1 MTARGI
7 VSRRDVLRLGAAV
20 GLGAAMTGGLTSCS
34 DQPPDRQVSAAGLV
48 PGRRGGVLRVG
59 VTGGGPTDSLDPHYP
74 ITYPDQARVS
84 NLYEPLFLR
93 DAAYNIEPV
102 LAESIEP
109 SERGLVWTLRLRD
122 GVEFH
127 NGKSLDA
134 DDVAFTLR
142 RVVSRPGKGPSAL
155 DVVDMTGLRKMD
167 ARTLRIP
174 LKQPYSL
181 FQDELA
187 QYYLGVVPTGFD
199 LSRPVGTGP
208 FRLGTFT
215 PGKQSSFP
223 RFEHYW
229 RTGQPYADE
238 LVIIDFPDDTARV
251 NALLEGQVQA
261 IDNLPAA
268 QMATVKAAGAN
279 VLVSETGAW
288 TPFTMRVDLPP
299 FNDVRVRQAFRLI
312 VDREQLVSQALDDL
326 GRVGNDLYAPFDV
339 CYDSELPQRQ
349 QDLDQAKSLLKQA
362 GQNDLQVELV
372 TSAGIGTGAVSAGT
386 LFAQQA
392 TAAGIDVRLRT
403 VDSSVFYGSDYL
415 SWGFAEDFWFT
426 RSYLPQV
433 AQGSLPDSPYN
444 ECHWN
449 DPTFNALIAQAREE
463 LDNGKRIQLLKEAQ
477 LIEYDSGG
485 YIIWGFKN
493 QVDAYAN
500 NVTGFVPDRNL
511 PLSSFQFRNVS
522 FV

>member
-1 MTARGI
+1 MT
-7 VSRRDVLRLGAAV
+7 
-20 GLGAAMTGGLTSCS
+20 GLGVALGGLASCS
-34 DQPPDRQVSAAGLV
+34 EDQNDRQVSATGLA

-59 VTGGGPTDSLDPHYP
+59 VTGGGPDDSLDPHYP

-84 NLYEPLFLR
+84 NLYEPLFRR

-102 LAESIEP
+102 LADSIEA
-109 SERGLVWTLRLRD
+109 SEGGLVWTLRLRA

-134 DDVAFTLR
+134 DDVIFTLQR
-142 RVVSRPGKGPSAL
+142 IVSRPGKGPSAL
-155 DVVDMTGLRKMD
+155 EVVDMTGLRKID

-187 QYYLGVVPTGFD
+187 QYYLGIVPVGFD
-199 LSRPVGTGP
+199 LTRPVGTGP
-208 FRLGTFT
+208 FQLGSFT

-223 RFEHYW
+223 RFQQYW
-229 RTGQPYADE
+229 RTGQPYVDE
-238 LVIIDFPDDTARV
+238 LVIIDFPADTARD
-251 NALLEGQVQA
+251 NALLHGDVQA
-261 IDNLPAA
+261 IDNLPQNQIANA
-268 QMATVKAAGAN
+268 KAAGAN
-279 VLVSETGAW
+279 VLMSETGEW
-288 TPFTMRVDLPP
+288 MPFTMRVDLPP

-312 VDREQLVSQALDDL
+312 VDREQMVSQALNGL

-339 CYDSELPQRQ
+339 SYDSDLPQRQ
-349 QDLDQAKSLLKQA
+349 QDLGQARSLLKSA
-362 GQNDLQVELV
+362 GRTGLQVELV
-372 TSAGIGTGAVSAGT
+372 TSSGIGAGAVAAGT

-392 TAAGIDVRLRT
+392 AAAGVDIQVRV
-403 VDSSVFYGSDYL
+403 VDGGLFYGSDYL
-415 SWGFAEDFWFT
+415 SWGFAQDYWFT

-433 AQGSLPDSPYN
+433 AQGSLPNSPYN

-449 DPTFNALIAQAREE
+449 DPTFNSLITQARAE
-463 LDNGKRIQLLKEAQ
+463 LDAVKRGQLLKEAQ
-477 LIEYDSGG
+477 QLEYDGGG

-493 QVDAYAN
+493 QVDAYAD